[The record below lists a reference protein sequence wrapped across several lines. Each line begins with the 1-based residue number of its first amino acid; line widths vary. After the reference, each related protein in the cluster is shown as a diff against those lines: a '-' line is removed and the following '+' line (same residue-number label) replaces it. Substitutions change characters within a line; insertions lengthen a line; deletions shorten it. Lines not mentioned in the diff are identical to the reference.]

1 MAHRT
6 AQSSQH
12 SPQESG
18 RSRGAGETAARN
30 RRTYS
35 ALLSSPDTRRRDGLA
50 GLNTARRWSG
60 LAVRPCRR
68 AAARSL
74 EHRSGR
80 RRAHERLITAAREAP
95 ARRWRPPSPR
105 ISPSSGAVP
114 SPSSRPRL
122 ASRLGGSGAAV
133 APRVVTFRDRAGR
146 LRAVPHDRQRA
157 DSNDRQQSGNRLPR
171 FRDLGRCG
179 QAVSQ
184 PLGAIPQ
191 DARSHA
197 AAKINPWP
205 VSHVSRSYSY
215 RGSLAETRSQIAAP
229 PPGPGSVLGQPR
241 RQVAK
246 GTEPPTLRSVVA
258 PGSADSHRPSGF
270 GHSEQESA
278 EDG

>member
-1 MAHRT
+1 MPPCCCTLARAPVWPPPGPREAHHRGQGSTGAQMAPALPAHI
-6 AQSSQH
+6 SQF
-12 SPQESG
+12 G
-18 RSRGAGETAARN
+18 RSPITVKPTPAG
-30 RRTYS
+30 
-35 ALLSSPDTRRRDGLA
+35 
-50 GLNTARRWSG
+50 
-60 LAVRPCRR
+60 VQ
-68 AAARSL
+68 
-74 EHRSGR
+74 
-80 RRAHERLITAAREAP
+80 I
-95 ARRWRPPSPR
+95 
-105 ISPSSGAVP
+105 
-114 SPSSRPRL
+114 
-122 ASRLGGSGAAV
+122 GGSGAAV

-246 GTEPPTLRSVVA
+246 GPEPPTLRSVVA